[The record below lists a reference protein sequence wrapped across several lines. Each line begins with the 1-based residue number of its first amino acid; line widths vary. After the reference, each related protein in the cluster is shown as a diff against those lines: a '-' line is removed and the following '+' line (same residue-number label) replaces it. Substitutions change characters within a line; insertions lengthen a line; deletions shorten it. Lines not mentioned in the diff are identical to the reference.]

1 MHETSTSRLPTTP
14 RIANGAPTAPHIPP
28 KQPGLPPFLQQDDSG
43 PPSGWQD
50 VLSDVLDGVCLRSW
64 VTSHSTHTAPWGLR
78 VDGNVPPGFFAI
90 TSGRAWLVVDGVESG
105 RWIEAGD
112 LVVLAHG
119 GPHSIS
125 SAHGAPLTPIESL
138 LTPEMVRARRGVV
151 QGNGVGAVTT
161 FAGGCFIFDDR
172 GFSPLASGLPAI
184 LHVRGRDGRPQEWV
198 EDVLRMLEREIRD
211 ARPGAQT
218 VINRLAEMIYLNAV
232 REHVDTARSGDV
244 GWIPSLLS
252 PDLGPALSKMHM
264 QPEVSWTV
272 ASLARKAG
280 MSRSV
285 FAKRFAEGIGMTPA
299 RYLLECRMRK
309 AQSLLRDGAFGMKE
323 IATRVG
329 YGSESAFSS
338 AFKRWNGVSPSTFRH
353 AGDARNETPSEKRS
367 S

>member
-1 MHETSTSRLPTTP
+1 MQNMSISRRRAFPRSSDGGPTES
-14 RIANGAPTAPHIPP
+14 HIPS
-28 KQPGLPPFLQQDDSG
+28 KQPGLPPFLHAEESG
-43 PPSGWQD
+43 ALTGWQD
-50 VLSDVLDGVCLRSW
+50 VLSDVLDGLYLRSW
-64 VTSHSTHTAPWGLR
+64 VTSRSTHTAPWGVR
-78 VDGNVPPGFFAI
+78 VDGTVPPGFYAI
-90 TSGRAWLVVDGVESG
+90 TSGRAWLVVDGADSG
-105 RWIEAGD
+105 RWLETGD

-119 GPHSIS
+119 GAHSLS
-125 SAHGAPLTPIESL
+125 CAPGAQLTPIESL
-138 LTPEMVRARRGVV
+138 LTPEMVRSRRGMV
-151 QGNGVGAVTT
+151 QSGGGALTT

-184 LHVRGRDGRPQEWV
+184 LHVPGHEGRPQAWV
-198 EDVLRMLEREIRD
+198 EDVLRMLEREVREN
-211 ARPGAQT
+211 RPGAQT
-218 VINRLAEMIYLNAV
+218 VINRIAQVIYLNAV
-232 REHVDTARSGDV
+232 RDHVDSARAGDV

-299 RYLLECRMRK
+299 RYLLECRMRR
-309 AQSLLRDGAFGMKE
+309 AQSLLRDGSFGMKE

-338 AFKRWNGVSPSTFRH
+338 AFKRWNGSSPSAFRTS
-353 AGDARNETPSEKRS
+353 GDETKAPAAEKRAG
-367 S
+367 